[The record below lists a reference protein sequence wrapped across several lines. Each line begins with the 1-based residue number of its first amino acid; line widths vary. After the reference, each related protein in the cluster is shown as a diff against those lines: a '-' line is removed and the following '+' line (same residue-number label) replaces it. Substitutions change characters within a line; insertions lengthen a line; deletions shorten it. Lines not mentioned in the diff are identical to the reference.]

1 MSCVARRLG
10 PRSSAAWTSACSPA
24 RWSLSP
30 AARWPSPGAPPARA
44 RLRPTSPHETERPV
58 VPLPRPAPPAT
69 WPRRPG
75 IRACIIT
82 FSDILLLEIP
92 GGAPMTRDSIRGSS
106 DRSILILTSLADWP
120 KHGYAL
126 IKDIES
132 FAGVKLGAGTLYSAL
147 AKLERAGLIEA
158 LPAEDRR
165 RPYQITPAG
174 REFLYARLTES
185 ARIAEIGLRRIAAA
199 WS

>member
-1 MSCVARRLG
+1 
-10 PRSSAAWTSACSPA
+10 
-24 RWSLSP
+24 
-30 AARWPSPGAPPARA
+30 
-44 RLRPTSPHETERPV
+44 
-58 VPLPRPAPPAT
+58 
-69 WPRRPG
+69 
-75 IRACIIT
+75 
-82 FSDILLLEIP
+82 
-92 GGAPMTRDSIRGSS
+92 MTRDSIRGSS

-147 AKLERAGLIEA
+147 AKLERAGLVEA

-165 RPYQITPAG
+165 RPYQITVAG